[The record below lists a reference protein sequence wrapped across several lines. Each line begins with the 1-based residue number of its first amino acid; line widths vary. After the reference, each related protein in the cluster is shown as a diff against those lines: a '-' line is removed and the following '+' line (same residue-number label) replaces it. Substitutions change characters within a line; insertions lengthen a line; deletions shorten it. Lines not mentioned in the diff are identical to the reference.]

1 MTRRSGWSERGVRLV
16 EAVPAGHWKTTTLMQ
31 AVGLGGV
38 RAAMLTDGPTN
49 RMVFDV
55 FVRWLLVPSLRP
67 GDIVLLDN
75 LSSHKSAGALA
86 AIAAAGA
93 EAWFLPP
100 YSPDLNPIEKI
111 FAKVKGAL
119 RRAKARTTAA
129 LYEATA
135 HALRKVTSEDCRN
148 CFRHCGYTATS
159 KIKML

>member
-1 MTRRSGWSERGVRLV
+1 MTRRYGWSERGVRLV

-49 RMVFDV
+49 RMVFNG
-55 FVRWLLVPSLRP
+55 FVRWLLAPSLRE

-75 LSSHKSAGALA
+75 LSSHKSPAAME
-86 AIAAAGA
+86 AIAAVGA
-93 EAWFLPP
+93 EVWFLPP

-111 FAKVKGAL
+111 FSKVKGLL
-119 RRAKARTTAA
+119 RRAKARSTAA

-135 HALRKVTSEDCRN
+135 HALRKVTPEECRN

-159 KIKML
+159 KMKML